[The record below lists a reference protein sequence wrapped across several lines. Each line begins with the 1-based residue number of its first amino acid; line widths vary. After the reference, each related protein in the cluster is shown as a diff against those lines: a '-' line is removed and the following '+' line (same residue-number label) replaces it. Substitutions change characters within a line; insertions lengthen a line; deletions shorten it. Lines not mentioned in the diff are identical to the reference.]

1 MLADCVSTRTR
12 TWRCLLVLLFAVA
25 AIVTGILAMH
35 VVSTPVAAGHEIAT
49 SQPPGAAAAA
59 ASHGADARGADARG
73 ADAHPAVLT
82 PAMPHRAT
90 SGGCASDGCDPLHDM
105 TAMVCT
111 LALLAATILL
121 IAPALARALLDV
133 GMRAAPSDLIR
144 TVART
149 IGSSPPSLL
158 ALSVDRR

>member
-1 MLADCVSTRTR
+1 M
-12 TWRCLLVLLFAVA
+12 
-25 AIVTGILAMH
+25 
-35 VVSTPVAAGHEIAT
+35 
-49 SQPPGAAAAA
+49 
-59 ASHGADARGADARG
+59 
-73 ADAHPAVLT
+73 
-82 PAMPHRAT
+82 
-90 SGGCASDGCDPLHDM
+90 HDM

-121 IAPALARALLDV
+121 VAPALTRAPLGV
-133 GMRAAPSDLIR
+133 GMRAGPATLIR

>member
-1 MLADCVSTRTR
+1 MLADGISTHAR
-12 TWRCLLVLLFAVA
+12 TWRSLFVLLIAVA
-25 AIVTGILAMH
+25 GIVTGILAMH
-35 VVSTPVAAGHEIAT
+35 VVRMPV
-49 SQPPGAAAAA
+49 SQPHEFAASHTALAGGAEQSPSQSP
-59 ASHGADARGADARG
+59 SHGADAHREAL
-73 ADAHPAVLT
+73 PA
-82 PAMPHRAT
+82 AMPAT
-90 SGGCASDGCDPLHDM
+90 GTTSACAAGGCDPMHDM

-121 IAPALARALLDV
+121 MAPALARALL
-133 GMRAAPSDLIR
+133 GAGTRAAPSTLIR